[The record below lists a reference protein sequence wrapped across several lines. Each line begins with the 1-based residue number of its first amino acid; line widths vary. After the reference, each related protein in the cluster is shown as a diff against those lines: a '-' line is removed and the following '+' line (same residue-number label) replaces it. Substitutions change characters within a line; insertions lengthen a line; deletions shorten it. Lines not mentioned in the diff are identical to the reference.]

1 MIGAPSPPSRALVRA
16 VPQATIHARDRARRD
31 PVRQRRFARGR
42 QAIVLD
48 TKVISEA
55 MKPEAN
61 PAVRAWLNEQVAETL
76 YLTAAS
82 SSRHVTRRP
91 ARPAGS
97 GLSIRGKAERGTARI
112 STRRH
117 TDRLEPRMCAAGTRL
132 QAIEPGTDVVAGQ
145 VQHLAPEPPVLL
157 DLRLGFR

>member
-1 MIGAPSPPSRALVRA
+1 VLRRAPTLPLRICSRG
-16 VPQATIHARDRARRD
+16 
-31 PVRQRRFARGR
+31 GR

-97 GLSIRGKAERGTARI
+97 GLSIRGKAERRTARI
-112 STRRH
+112 LTRRH